1 MKKLLS
7 VAVLF
12 SYILF
17 GSILNAK
24 NITIGN
30 DLSVPIPPNYKT
42 FQIDVKKIYKAFNYS
57 HSSNDLNWLKELG
70 LDGNLDILIFST
82 SSKNLQF
89 YKDFTNQV
97 GVKKLIKYYE
107 QALEILD
114 GEDFEKLFFE
124 EIKQSGVQVEKMS
137 KTETQ
142 EFVENLM
149 SKSSFQKKFYSL
161 FLPLIN
167 KLDKKYEILSGTTS
181 GIILSNKK
189 IPKDIYNLINN
200 KSSSALKKDIKNWIK
215 TAAKED
221 ITFKPY
227 TNWDFEV
234 KKKNKGEVY
243 FYSDDSF
250 PEANL
255 LGLDPKQEIYISTY
269 NKKLLIAWTSCLEKN
284 CIKKKIFNMMN
295 FPN

>member
-1 MKKLLS
+1 MQKLLS

-42 FQIDVKKIYKAFNYS
+42 FQIDAKKIYKAFNYS
-57 HSSNDLNWLKELG
+57 HSSNDLNELKELG
-70 LDGNLDILIFST
+70 LEGNLDILIFST

-97 GVKKLIKYYE
+97 GIKKLTKYYE
-107 QALEILD
+107 QAVEIINGGDL
-114 GEDFEKLFFE
+114 EKLLDE
-124 EIKQSGVQVEKMS
+124 EIKQSGIQLEKI
-137 KTETQ
+137 EEQ
-142 EFVENLM
+142 EFIENLI
-149 SKSSFQKKFYSL
+149 SRPSFLKKLYSL

-167 KLDKKYEILSGTTS
+167 ELDKEYELLSGTTS
-181 GIILSNKK
+181 VIILSNKK
-189 IPKDIYNLINN
+189 IPKNNYNLINN
-200 KSSSALKKDIKNWIK
+200 KSSHALKKDIKNLIK

-221 ITFKPY
+221 YTFKQY
-227 TNWDFEV
+227 TNWDFEI
-234 KKKNKGEVY
+234 KKNNKGEVY

-250 PEANL
+250 LEDKL
-255 LGLDPKQEIYISTY
+255 FGLDPKREFYISTY

>member
-42 FQIDVKKIYKAFNYS
+42 FQIDAKKIYKAFNYS
-57 HSSNDLNWLKELG
+57 HSNDLNWLKELG
-70 LDGNLDILIFST
+70 LDENLDILIFST
-82 SSKNLQF
+82 SSKNLKL
-89 YKDFTNQV
+89 YKDLSNQV
-97 GVKKLIKYYE
+97 SVKKLIKYYE
-107 QALEILD
+107 QALEIIG

-124 EIKQSGVQVEKMS
+124 EVKRSGKKVEKM
-137 KTETQ
+137 TETESQ
-142 EFVENLM
+142 EFVEKLF
-149 SKSSFQKKFYSL
+149 SKPSFQKKYFSL
-161 FLPLIN
+161 FKPLIN
-167 KLDKKYEILSGTTS
+167 KFDKEYEILSGTTS

-189 IPKDIYNLINN
+189 IPKDVYNLINN
-200 KSSSALKKDIKNWIK
+200 KSSSTLKKDVKKWIK

-227 TNWDFEV
+227 TNWDFEI
-234 KKKNKGEVY
+234 KKNNKGEVY
-243 FYSDDSF
+243 FYSDERF
-250 PEANL
+250 PESDFI
-255 LGLDPKQEIYISTY
+255 GLDPKQEIYISTH
-269 NKKLLIAWTSCLEKN
+269 NNKLLIAWTTCYEKN
-284 CIKKKIFNMMN
+284 CIKKKIFNMMHS
-295 FPN
+295 PN